1 MTDLYY
7 EMQALT
13 WRAKPP
19 IQQDAILIGN
29 KVIQH
34 DGLISKCY
42 LYQKDDDWCAA
53 VSDGV
58 SSSPKAEQASKC
70 VLNSVLQQTQTQQRI
85 HLKQVQD
92 DLSQYLAG
100 NSKTYASSATLAVVT
115 PSSPFG
121 FVNIQHL
128 GDSRVYLFSSHN
140 QYWYALTQ
148 DHNFITEM
156 QQNGE
161 AEIKESE
168 QYASFYYM
176 LNHCFCADSLHE
188 VPEFSPKEE
197 YLVEGDALLI
207 CSDGVHDVLECNH
220 WKPLMPETP
229 LKTWLLEMKTTLHQ
243 NHAFDNVS
251 MILIRLT
258 QENQYA
264 K

>member
-7 EMQALT
+7 EIQALT

-29 KVIQH
+29 KIIQH
-34 DGLISKCY
+34 DGFISKCY

-58 SSSPKAEQASKC
+58 SSSPKAELAAQTILK
-70 VLNSVLQQTQTQQRI
+70 SVLAQTKIQNQICLQT
-85 HLKQVQD
+85 VQD
-92 DLSQYLAG
+92 DLSADLAS
-100 NSKTYASSATLAVVT
+100 NPKTYGSSATLAAVT
-115 PSSPFG
+115 SSSPFG
-121 FVNIQHL
+121 LINIQHL
-128 GDSRVYLFSSHN
+128 GDSRVYLLSSHN
-140 QYWYALTQ
+140 QHWYALTQ
-148 DHNFITEM
+148 DHNFLTEM

-161 AEIKESE
+161 AEIKENE

-207 CSDGVHDVLECNH
+207 CSDGVHDVLECH
-220 WKPLMPETP
+220 DWQPLMPETP
-229 LKTWLLEMKTTLHQ
+229 LKTWLCHMKTALHQ

-258 QENQYA
+258 G
-264 K
+264 KSI